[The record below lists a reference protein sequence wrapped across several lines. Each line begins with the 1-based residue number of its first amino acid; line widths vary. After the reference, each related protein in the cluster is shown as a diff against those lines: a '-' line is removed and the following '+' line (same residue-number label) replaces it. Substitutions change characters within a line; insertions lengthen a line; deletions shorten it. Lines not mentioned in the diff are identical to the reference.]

1 MELAGQILQ
10 LSKDESGLLGLH
22 HLSLQQLMELRGV
35 GKVKAIQLKCLGELS
50 TRIART
56 SARKAFLY
64 RSGDNCALLYGAA
77 PASGA
82 GTAGLYVSEHQK
94 SVSG

>member
-56 SARKAFLY
+56 SARKKLSFTDP
-64 RSGDNCALLYGAA
+64 GDNCALLYGAA

-82 GTAGLYVSEHQK
+82 GTAGLYVS
-94 SVSG
+94 

>member
-56 SARKAFLY
+56 SARKKLSFTDPETIALY
-64 RSGDNCALLYGAA
+64 YMEQLR
-77 PASGA
+77 
-82 GTAGLYVSEHQK
+82 EQ
-94 SVSG
+94 